1 MDVSFDEEKR
11 QLTLEHR
18 GLDFADASEIFDDK
32 HLTLE
37 DDRQDYGE
45 QRFNTFGFLKGRAVM
60 VTWTTRDEGIRIISL
75 RKANDREQARYRR
88 YLDRPR

>member
-1 MDVSFDEEKR
+1 MKISYDEAKR
-11 QLTLEHR
+11 LRTLQER
-18 GLDFADASEIFDDK
+18 GLDFAETPEIFAGE

-45 QRFNTFGFLKGRAVM
+45 QRFNTFGFLKSRLVVVVWTPRA
-60 VTWTTRDEGIRIISL
+60 DEIRIISL

-88 YLDRPR
+88 FLDRPR